1 MADDELKVL
10 RSRET
15 EHGLELDAMMNK
27 REVAD
32 LLGGCVRSVELYV
45 RNGWL
50 DCYKLGELQNSR
62 VVFSPKQVDQFLLN
76 KLKAKKIRQDRAKGL
91 PINAAYSPTR
101 PTGGKVLDL

>member
-1 MADDELKVL
+1 MSEELKVL

-15 EHGLELDAMMNK
+15 EYGLELDAMMNK

-32 LLGGCVRSVELYV
+32 LLGVCVRSVELYV

-62 VVFSPKQVDQFLLN
+62 VVFSPKQVDEFLLN
-76 KLKAKKIRQDRAKGL
+76 KLKRRKLKQSRAKGL
-91 PINAAYSPTR
+91 PPDAAYCPTR
-101 PTGGKVLDL
+101 A

>member
-32 LLGGCVRSVELYV
+32 LLGVCVRSVELYV

-76 KLKAKKIRQDRAKGL
+76 KLKAKKIRQARASGIPANEL
-91 PINAAYSPTR
+91 NRAAH
-101 PTGGKVLDL
+101 PTGR

>member
-1 MADDELKVL
+1 MSEELKVL

-15 EHGLELDAMMNK
+15 EYGIEIDAMMNK
-27 REVAD
+27 AQVAD
-32 LLGGCVRSVELYV
+32 LLTVCVRSVEGYG
-45 RNGWL
+45 RKGWL

-76 KLKAKKIRQDRAKGL
+76 KLKRNKLKQDRAKGL

-101 PTGGKVLDL
+101 PTGGKVLGL